1 MKKLRLF
8 KYDSQIKLTDQA
20 KDESLS
26 EEIINKYSMENN
38 PFINE
43 LDKYELFETHL
54 SEINEDRLDI
64 NNDFETAKYLYET
77 LKLDRIQ
84 ASDERLWTTLTHLY
98 SWNYMQKRWNLSTSR
113 KDTNLQQKI
122 LSRWHLSG
130 STRTSLARNG
140 LSRLWWSAY
149 LTYAPWLKDEK
160 FECFKS
166 NDPYKYTRI
175 LSEENKS
182 QAIVDVLEREFTGS
196 LLFRICFL
204 EAYNILIDKIKLKPT
219 LASAKLSALF
229 NGLLIP
235 RSVSAHKEDPQDLV
249 DKIVDL
255 QEHIKITNKNN

>member
-54 SEINEDRLDI
+54 SEINEERLDI

-113 KDTNLQQKI
+113 KGTN
-122 LSRWHLSG
+122 
-130 STRTSLARNG
+130 
-140 LSRLWWSAY
+140 
-149 LTYAPWLKDEK
+149 
-160 FECFKS
+160 
-166 NDPYKYTRI
+166 
-175 LSEENKS
+175 
-182 QAIVDVLEREFTGS
+182 
-196 LLFRICFL
+196 
-204 EAYNILIDKIKLKPT
+204 
-219 LASAKLSALF
+219 
-229 NGLLIP
+229 
-235 RSVSAHKEDPQDLV
+235 
-249 DKIVDL
+249 
-255 QEHIKITNKNN
+255 